1 MKQIKEMLKNKNFYL
16 YILICVA
23 FFGIFCK
30 MEYATDT
37 YSVLETPFKNMLI
50 HFISSGRL
58 VTACWYAVYK
68 VFSLSNNIAYIVSFI
83 LAIIST
89 SISIYK
95 LENIFSK
102 DIKSKA
108 ISILAAV
115 LIIINIFSIELYL
128 FIEKGILMLS
138 ILFCVCA
145 VEKLIKYFEG
155 DKKSLV
161 WVFLYMLL
169 ANFSYQGTVGIFVSI
184 TLLYIV
190 KYTKDLKSFVTNTIV
205 TGLGYGIPALI
216 NYVSVRFIFVN
227 NRVNGAN
234 NFLES
239 ITKIIT
245 GTKSMM
251 LSTFEIM
258 PKYLFMTL
266 VAILSLIIVYNIVK
280 NNIKGKKKIW
290 LILGMIMI
298 VIGNFVVTIF
308 PQIMQNTASIWF
320 VPRSTYTFAAL
331 LGILLVYLFM
341 NTEVNVKLEKV
352 LLISLVIYLSIQYV
366 SFQNISRDRY
376 ILNYID
382 NYTIMQIQEKI
393 ENYEKETQ
401 NKVSKIS
408 FYEGNSKKYTYPKL
422 FVNGDTNIKAF
433 YPEWSRLNAINYYL
447 NRKLEN
453 VEKDEK
459 IEEDYFKDKIWEY
472 YNDEQI
478 IIVGDTVHMFIY

>member
-16 YILICVA
+16 YILICVT

-184 TLLYIV
+184 ALLYIV
-190 KYTKDLKSFVTNTIV
+190 
-205 TGLGYGIPALI
+205 
-216 NYVSVRFIFVN
+216 
-227 NRVNGAN
+227 
-234 NFLES
+234 
-239 ITKIIT
+239 
-245 GTKSMM
+245 
-251 LSTFEIM
+251 
-258 PKYLFMTL
+258 
-266 VAILSLIIVYNIVK
+266 NIQK
-280 NNIKGKKKIW
+280 
-290 LILGMIMI
+290 
-298 VIGNFVVTIF
+298 T
-308 PQIMQNTASIWF
+308 
-320 VPRSTYTFAAL
+320 
-331 LGILLVYLFM
+331 
-341 NTEVNVKLEKV
+341 
-352 LLISLVIYLSIQYV
+352 
-366 SFQNISRDRY
+366 
-376 ILNYID
+376 
-382 NYTIMQIQEKI
+382 
-393 ENYEKETQ
+393 
-401 NKVSKIS
+401 
-408 FYEGNSKKYTYPKL
+408 
-422 FVNGDTNIKAF
+422 
-433 YPEWSRLNAINYYL
+433 
-447 NRKLEN
+447 
-453 VEKDEK
+453 
-459 IEEDYFKDKIWEY
+459 
-472 YNDEQI
+472 
-478 IIVGDTVHMFIY
+478 

>member
-16 YILICVA
+16 YILICVT

-184 TLLYIV
+184 ALLYIV

-352 LLISLVIYLSIQYV
+352 LLIALVIYLSIQYV

>member
-1 MKQIKEMLKNKNFYL
+1 MKQIKEMLKNRSFYL
-16 YILICVA
+16 YILISVT

-37 YSVLETPFKNMLI
+37 YSVLETPFKDMLI

-58 VTACWYAVYK
+58 VTACWYTIYK
-68 VFSLSNNIAYIVSFI
+68 VFNLSSNIAYMLSFI
-83 LAIIST
+83 LAIICT

-108 ISILAAV
+108 ISILASV

-138 ILFCVCA
+138 VLFCVCA

-155 DKKSLV
+155 NKKSLV
-161 WVFLYMLL
+161 GVLAYMLL
-169 ANFSYQGTVGIFVSI
+169 ANFSYQGTVGLFVAI
-184 TLLYIV
+184 ALLYIV
-190 KYTKDLKSFVTNTIV
+190 KHTKDIKSFVMNSIV
-205 TGLGYGIPALI
+205 TGLGYGVPALI
-216 NYVSVRFIFVN
+216 NYITVRFIFVN

-234 NFLES
+234 DFLES
-239 ITKIIT
+239 IAKIIS

-251 LSTFEIM
+251 FSTFEIM
-258 PKYLFMTL
+258 PKYLFIGL
-266 VAILSLIIVYNIVK
+266 VVVLALIIIYKLIRSNI
-280 NNIKGKKKIW
+280 NNKKKAL
-290 LILGMIMI
+290 LILGMAMI
-298 VIGNFVVTIF
+298 ILGNFVVTIF

-320 VPRSTYTFAAL
+320 VPRSTYTFASL
-331 LGILLVYLFM
+331 LGILLVYLYM
-341 NTEVNVKLEKV
+341 NTDVNIKLEKA

-376 ILNYID
+376 ILNYMD
-382 NYTIMQIQEKI
+382 NYTIMQMQEKI
-393 ENYEKETQ
+393 EEYEKESG

-408 FYEGNSKKYTYPKL
+408 FYEGKSKEYTYPKL

-447 NRKLEN
+447 NRDLEN
-453 VEKDEK
+453 VENDKK
-459 IEEDYFKDKIWEY
+459 VEEHYFKDKVWEY

>member
-1 MKQIKEMLKNKNFYL
+1 MKRIIEMLKSRNFYL
-16 YILICVA
+16 YILISVT

-37 YSVLETPFKNMLI
+37 YSVLETPFKDMLI

-58 VTACWYAVYK
+58 VTACWYGIYR
-68 VFSLSNNIAYIVSFI
+68 VFNLSNNMVYMLSFI
-83 LAIIST
+83 LAIICT

-102 DIKSKA
+102 DIKSKT
-108 ISILAAV
+108 ISILASV

-128 FIEKGILMLS
+128 FIEKGILLLS
-138 ILFCVCA
+138 VLFCVCA

-155 DKKSLV
+155 NKKSLV

-184 TLLYIV
+184 ALLYIV
-190 KYTKDLKSFVTNTIV
+190 KHTKDIKSFVMNTIV
-205 TGLGYGIPALI
+205 TGLGYGVPALI
-216 NYVSVRFIFVN
+216 NYITVRFIFVN

-234 NFLES
+234 NFSES

-251 LSTFEIM
+251 FSTFEIM
-258 PKYLFMTL
+258 PKYLFITL
-266 VAILSLIIVYNIVK
+266 LAILSLIIVYNIVR
-280 NNIKGKKKIW
+280 NNINKKKKVW

-298 VIGNFVVTIF
+298 IIGNFVVTIF

-320 VPRSTYTFAAL
+320 VPRSTYTFASL

-352 LLISLVIYLSIQYV
+352 LLIALVIYLSIQYV

-376 ILNYID
+376 ILNYMD

-393 ENYEKETQ
+393 ESYEKETE

-433 YPEWSRLNAINYYL
+433 YPEWSRLNALNYYL

-453 VEKDEK
+453 VENDEK
-459 IEEDYFKDKIWEY
+459 IEEYYFKDKIWEY
-472 YNDEQI
+472 YDDEQI

>member
-190 KYTKDLKSFVTNTIV
+190 KHTKDLKSFVTNTIV

>member
-1 MKQIKEMLKNKNFYL
+1 
-16 YILICVA
+16 
-23 FFGIFCK
+23 
-30 MEYATDT
+30 
-37 YSVLETPFKNMLI
+37 
-50 HFISSGRL
+50 
-58 VTACWYAVYK
+58 
-68 VFSLSNNIAYIVSFI
+68 
-83 LAIIST
+83 
-89 SISIYK
+89 
-95 LENIFSK
+95 
-102 DIKSKA
+102 
-108 ISILAAV
+108 
-115 LIIINIFSIELYL
+115 
-128 FIEKGILMLS
+128 MLS

-184 TLLYIV
+184 ALLYIV

-341 NTEVNVKLEKV
+341 NTEVNIKLEKV
-352 LLISLVIYLSIQYV
+352 LLIALVIYLSIQYV

-447 NRKLEN
+447 NTSSIDLDFIN
-453 VEKDEK
+453 VIGELIKKETLRMK
-459 IEEDYFKDKIWEY
+459 K
-472 YNDEQI
+472 
-478 IIVGDTVHMFIY
+478 

>member
-1 MKQIKEMLKNKNFYL
+1 MKQIREMLKNRNFYL
-16 YILICVA
+16 YILISIV

-37 YSVLETPFKNMLI
+37 YSVLETPFKDMLI

-58 VTACWYAVYK
+58 VTAGWYAIYR
-68 VFSLSNNIAYIVSFI
+68 VFNLSNNMVYMLSFI
-83 LAIIST
+83 LAIVCT

-138 ILFCVCA
+138 VLFCICA

-155 DKKSLV
+155 NKKALV

-184 TLLYIV
+184 ALLYIV
-190 KYTKDLKSFVTNTIV
+190 KYTKDIKSFVMNTIV
-205 TGLGYGIPALI
+205 TGLGYAIPALI
-216 NYVSVRFIFVN
+216 NYITVRFIFVN

-234 NFLES
+234 NFLDA
-239 ITKIIT
+239 ITKIIA

-251 LSTFEIM
+251 FSTFEIM
-258 PKYLFMTL
+258 PKYLFII
-266 VAILSLIIVYNIVK
+266 VIAILSLIIVYNIVT
-280 NNIKGKKKIW
+280 NNIKSKKKIW
-290 LILGMIMI
+290 LILGMLMI
-298 VIGNFVVTIF
+298 IIGNLVVTIF

-341 NTEVNVKLEKV
+341 NTEVNIKLEKL
-352 LLISLVIYLSIQYV
+352 LLIALIIYLSIQYV
-366 SFQNISRDRY
+366 SFQNIARDRY
-376 ILNYID
+376 ILNYMD

-393 ENYEKETQ
+393 ESYEKET
-401 NKVSKIS
+401 NNRVSKIS

-433 YPEWSRLNAINYYL
+433 YPEWSRLNALNYYL

-453 VEKDEK
+453 VENDEK
-459 IEEDYFKDKIWEY
+459 IEEHYFKDKIWEY

-478 IIVGDTVHMFIY
+478 IIEGDTVHMFIY